1 MASVR
6 VAVALHQTA
15 AAAGLA
21 SLPQSEGLGSSI
33 SSVVARRNVSCSL
46 RQAIISAD
54 LCGLAAQRR
63 CGCSFTSA
71 ALGVKLLRR
80 VKGGVR
86 NARVLRS
93 GSCRCKVSD
102 GVSGNEEKKSGGD
115 GEEDREGLASDI
127 TRILLSTLTDGE
139 RAQSSAKSEVGKS
152 KGVQKALLPRMC
164 TLRAFGDGGEGVMSG
179 LEGSLFELV
188 AANVQA
194 AAQLR
199 SFEILSG
206 RLAMMAFFLAIAVE
220 LVTGNSVFK
229 GIDVKQLAE
238 FAALSALATLSAAA
252 FAFAWRARSDV
263 AKSLSKGAIDLVDS
277 ALDKVV
283 DGLFYDEEEALK

>member
-6 VAVALHQTA
+6 AVVALHQTA

-21 SLPQSEGLGSSI
+21 SLPQTEGLGSLI

-54 LCGLAAQRR
+54 LCGLAARRR
-63 CGCSFTSA
+63 CGCSCTSA
-71 ALGVKLLRR
+71 VLGVKLLRP
-80 VKGGVR
+80 KGGVR
-86 NARVLRS
+86 NVRVHRS
-93 GSCRCKVSD
+93 GSFRCKVSD

>member
-1 MASVR
+1 
-6 VAVALHQTA
+6 
-15 AAAGLA
+15 
-21 SLPQSEGLGSSI
+21 
-33 SSVVARRNVSCSL
+33 
-46 RQAIISAD
+46 
-54 LCGLAAQRR
+54 
-63 CGCSFTSA
+63 
-71 ALGVKLLRR
+71 
-80 VKGGVR
+80 
-86 NARVLRS
+86 
-93 GSCRCKVSD
+93 
-102 GVSGNEEKKSGGD
+102 
-115 GEEDREGLASDI
+115 
-127 TRILLSTLTDGE
+127 
-139 RAQSSAKSEVGKS
+139 
-152 KGVQKALLPRMC
+152 
-164 TLRAFGDGGEGVMSG
+164 MSG

-238 FAALSALATLSAAA
+238 FAALSALATLSAGA

>member
-1 MASVR
+1 
-6 VAVALHQTA
+6 
-15 AAAGLA
+15 
-21 SLPQSEGLGSSI
+21 
-33 SSVVARRNVSCSL
+33 
-46 RQAIISAD
+46 
-54 LCGLAAQRR
+54 
-63 CGCSFTSA
+63 
-71 ALGVKLLRR
+71 
-80 VKGGVR
+80 
-86 NARVLRS
+86 
-93 GSCRCKVSD
+93 
-102 GVSGNEEKKSGGD
+102 
-115 GEEDREGLASDI
+115 
-127 TRILLSTLTDGE
+127 
-139 RAQSSAKSEVGKS
+139 
-152 KGVQKALLPRMC
+152 MC